1 MEIAFANKKLREICE
16 SKSKGGA
23 ELGANVYESLKR
35 RMQDIDA
42 AECLPE
48 LSWLDMVMNNDGSA
62 VINFHSGYRLLA
74 VVGNRNILRDSEGKV
89 DWNAV
94 DRIKITEI
102 EKL

>member
-1 MEIAFANKKLREICE
+1 LEIAFANKRLREICE

-23 ELGANVYESLKR
+23 ELGTNAYESLKR
-35 RMQDIDA
+35 RLLDIDA
-42 AECLPE
+42 AECLSE
-48 LSWLDMVMNNDGSA
+48 LSWLDMVMINDGSVA
-62 VINFHSGYRLLA
+62 ISFHSGYRLLA
-74 VVGNRNILRDSEGKV
+74 VAGNRSMPRGTEGQV